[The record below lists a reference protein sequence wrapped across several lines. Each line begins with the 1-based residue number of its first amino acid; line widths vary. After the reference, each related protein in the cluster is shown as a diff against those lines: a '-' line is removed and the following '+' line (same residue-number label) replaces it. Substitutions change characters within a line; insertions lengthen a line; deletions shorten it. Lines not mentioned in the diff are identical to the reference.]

1 MTLTRRRLSI
11 AALGA
16 VIAVVVAGPEFRSVA
31 SAQNA
36 TTPGMLFGPLW
47 VDQGQHLE
55 LCSSYLTAGTLVQA
69 VHFRNLTTGETTP
82 PVFITIQSGDGECA
96 TYKGKGLVV
105 GMARADSPASASE
118 WLSPS
123 NALIGTMSIVDNT
136 SGDSH
141 GDTHGDNGGE
151 QRGRNTRVAVAGV
164 AKLWQTGL

>member
-1 MTLTRRRLSI
+1 MTLIRRRLPI
-11 AALGA
+11 AVLGA
-16 VIAVVVAGPEFRSVA
+16 VITVVVAGLQFRSVA

-69 VHFRNLTTGETTP
+69 VHFRNLTTGETTA
-82 PVFITIQSGDGECA
+82 PVFITIQSGDGACA

-118 WLSPS
+118 WLSLS

-136 SGDSH
+136 R
-141 GDTHGDNGGE
+141 GDTHDDDHGDNGRE
-151 QRGRNTRVAVAGV
+151 QKGRNTRVAVAGI
-164 AKLWQTGL
+164 AKFWQTGL

>member
-1 MTLTRRRLSI
+1 MTRRRLSI
-11 AALGA
+11 VALGA
-16 VIAVVVAGPEFRSVA
+16 VIAVVVAGPQFRSVA

-69 VHFRNLTTGETTP
+69 VHFRNLTTGETTV
-82 PVFITIQSGDGECA
+82 PVFITIQSGDGACA
-96 TYKGKGLVV
+96 TYTGRGLVV

-123 NALIGTMSIVDNT
+123 NALIGTMSIVDNAR
-136 SGDSH
+136 GDA
-141 GDTHGDNGGE
+141 HGDNGRE
-151 QRGRNTRVAVAGV
+151 QSGRNTRVAVAGI

>member
-1 MTLTRRRLSI
+1 MTLTQRRLSI

-16 VIAVVVAGPEFRSVA
+16 VIAVVAGPPLRSVA
-31 SAQNA
+31 NAQNA

-69 VHFRNLTTGETTP
+69 VHFRNLTTGETTV

-96 TYKGKGLVV
+96 TYTGKGLVV
-105 GMARADSPASASE
+105 GMARAVSPASASE

-123 NALIGTMSIVDNT
+123 NALIGTMSIVDNPR
-136 SGDSH
+136 GD
-141 GDTHGDNGGE
+141 GHGDNGREPG
-151 QRGRNTRVAVAGV
+151 GRNTRVAVAGV
-164 AKLWQTGL
+164 AKFWQTGL

>member
-16 VIAVVVAGPEFRSVA
+16 VITVAVAGLQFRSVA
-31 SAQNA
+31 SAQSA

-47 VDQGQHLE
+47 VDHGQHLE

-69 VHFRNLTTGETTP
+69 VHFRNLTTGETTA
-82 PVFITIQSGDGECA
+82 PVFITIQSGEGECA
-96 TYKGKGLVV
+96 TYTGEGLVV

-123 NALIGTMSIVDNT
+123 NALIGTMSIIDR
-136 SGDSH
+136 GDS
-141 GDTHGDNGGE
+141 GRG
-151 QRGRNTRVAVAGV
+151 QSGRNTRVAVAGI